1 MSNYSVNI
9 TEASKELKARDKIRY
24 KDFPSCISIDASIPD
39 DRDPGLTIN
48 PAAYAIADVHNEMA
62 ENKDYR
68 NFIIEDSDGNL
79 YVTSSAGAFQR
90 FQEIF
95 DTMREDA
102 PDENYTVTFYKRP
115 SSKYKGKFMIMCKL
129 D

>member
-1 MSNYSVNI
+1 MSDYFVTI
-9 TEASKELKARDKIRY
+9 TEASRELKARDKIRF
-24 KDFPSCISIDASIPD
+24 KDFQAAISIDSVIAD
-39 DRDPGLTIN
+39 DHDPGLTIN
-48 PAAYAIADVHNEMA
+48 PITYVIADVHNEHS

-68 NFIIEDSDGNL
+68 NFVIEDADGNL
-79 YVTSSAGAFQR
+79 YVTSSLGAFQR
-90 FQEIF
+90 FREIF

-115 SSKYKGKFMIMCKL
+115 SAKYKGKFMLLCKL